1 MAWLSSARVEE
12 LPLPQTPPGSSA
24 RLPELRLPPWPCRES
39 SNAGCVGT
47 TAGRFRITHPFHP
60 LRGAEYELVTR
71 KLTWGE
77 DRVFYYDPD
86 GKLKSLLTNV
96 TDVVS
101 IDAFDRISAGR
112 SAFRVDDL
120 LELRRLFDK
129 RKSPGKAHR
138 MCKVNIAAYDRRIL
152 PHRSGGRARLA

>member
-1 MAWLSSARVEE
+1 V
-12 LPLPQTPPGSSA
+12 
-24 RLPELRLPPWPCRES
+24 
-39 SNAGCVGT
+39 GC
-47 TAGRFRITHPFHP
+47 TAARFRITHPFHP

-77 DRVFYYDPD
+77 DRVFYYDPT
-86 GKLKSLLTNV
+86 GNLKSLMTNV

-101 IDAFDRISAGR
+101 TDAFDHISAGR

-129 RKSPGKAHR
+129 HIQSGKGA
-138 MCKVNIAAYDRRIL
+138 
-152 PHRSGGRARLA
+152 

>member
-1 MAWLSSARVEE
+1 M
-12 LPLPQTPPGSSA
+12 GS
-24 RLPELRLPPWPCRES
+24 
-39 SNAGCVGT
+39 

-60 LRGAEYELVTR
+60 LRGTEYDLVTR

-77 DRVFYYDPD
+77 DRVFYYDPS

-101 IDAFDRISAGR
+101 KDAFDRVSAGR

-120 LELRRLFDK
+120 LELRRLFDR
-129 RKSPGKAHR
+129 RKQAGQ
-138 MCKVNIAAYDRRIL
+138 
-152 PHRSGGRARLA
+152 GRAGCVR